1 MPLEKTWLKGI
12 IRFILSRGDWII
24 VNLPYL
30 CYNPLMSDLVNEN
43 KKIVKVLMFCLMCSY
58 AVALSSCVSTRFFGE
73 ETTIQMKGNP
83 TTGYNWFYEISDESI
98 IAVEENVKYLGD
110 DMIVGAPSMFTYTI
124 IALKPGQTTLHFEY
138 KRPWETVEPIE
149 TKDYYVTVAE
159 NGKITIKE

>member
-1 MPLEKTWLKGI
+1 MRNRRTVKPFL
-12 IRFILSRGDWII
+12 F
-24 VNLPYL
+24 YL
-30 CYNPLMSDLVNEN
+30 ICSCV
-43 KKIVKVLMFCLMCSY
+43 VL
-58 AVALSSCVSTRFFGE
+58 ALTSCVSTRFQSE

-124 IALKPGQTTLHFEY
+124 TALKPGQTILHFEY

-149 TKDYYVTVAE
+149 TKNYFITVVE
-159 NGKITIKE
+159 NGKIKIEEYYRTQKQDDETIIYETLY